1 MTAVKAWSILWLLL
15 FIAASESFFT
25 TVANDRPNLALMAL
39 IGLAFNFTSFV
50 WYCRDSD
57 AAGYKRSLGLNIAVI
72 LVEPFALAYYLLRRH
87 PKGRRLRAILLLLGF
102 IAVVVLASALG
113 TIAGAVVA

>member
-1 MTAVKAWSILWLLL
+1 MTAVKAWPILWLLL
-15 FIAASESFFT
+15 FITAAESFFT
-25 TVANDRPNLALMAL
+25 TVANDRPNLAVMAL

-57 AAGYKRSLGLNIAVI
+57 AAGYRRSLGLNIAVI
-72 LVEPFALAYYLLRRH
+72 LLGPFAVAYYLLRSR
-87 PKGRRLRAILLLLGF
+87 PKGRRLRAILRLLGF
-102 IAVVVLASALG
+102 IALAVLASVLG

>member
-1 MTAVKAWSILWLLL
+1 MTAVKAWPILWLLL
-15 FIAASESFFT
+15 FITAAESFFT
-25 TVANDRPNLALMAL
+25 TVANDRPNLAVMAL

-57 AAGYKRSLGLNIAVI
+57 AAGYKRSLGLNVAVI
-72 LVEPFALAYYLLRRH
+72 LLGPFAVAYYLLRSR
-87 PKGRRLRAILLLLGF
+87 PKGRRLRTILGLLGF
-102 IAVVVLASALG
+102 IALVVVASVLG